1 MLGSDFN
8 DYVVKDLL
16 ADVEGI
22 FSRAMFGGYG
32 LYKDGIIFGIIAD
45 DELYLKVDKTNK
57 QRFES
62 FGSHPFEYDGKKH
75 KKIAMS
81 YWVVPEDILE
91 NRALV
96 EELVFQSAAINAAK
110 KYPPKAKKKPKKSSK
125 KRR

>member
-1 MLGSDFN
+1 MAGSDFN

-57 QRFES
+57 KRFEA
-62 FGSHPFEYDGKKH
+62 FGSHPFEYEGKNY

-81 YWVVPEDILE
+81 YWLVPEDVLE
-91 NRALV
+91 DKTLV
-96 EELVFQSAAINAAK
+96 EELVFQSAAINAVK
-110 KYPPKAKKKPKKSSK
+110 KYGEYAKKKPARSRK

>member
-45 DELYLKVDKTNK
+45 DELYLKVDKSNK
-57 QRFES
+57 DRFES

-81 YWVVPEDILE
+81 YWVVPEEVLE
-91 NRALV
+91 NRSLV
-96 EELVFQSAAINAAK
+96 EELVFQSAEINAVK
-110 KYPPKAKKKPKKSSK
+110 KYGPKKKKPAKSRK